1 VKLSV
6 ERNPGSVVV
15 LDIAADDDEFAAAMN
30 VAYRKV
36 SKDAQVP
43 GFRKGKAPR
52 ATIERMYG
60 RDVFVREAA
69 DEIMEK
75 LYRQALKQEDLTPVS
90 DPEVEIK
97 ELEPIHFAVTFAVY
111 PELVLGDY
119 SSVRVDPIDAAVSES
134 EIDDVIDRLQRTQS
148 PWVDP
153 REARKPHDGDQVTVS
168 YEVNEGDVA
177 FQEPI
182 EDAVFVLGETNL
194 LGPLKDKLESM
205 NVGDT
210 ESFDISFDEDDESA
224 DPTIRGKTL
233 TYTVTLNSLKERDI
247 LTLDD
252 EFAHTVADAA
262 SMDELREQIREDIHQ
277 GKTSDSRTTVLNQI
291 IEEMG
296 AVSTLDLPES
306 MIHEEVH
313 HQLEHLK
320 QDLARNGTPF
330 EGYLAMQGKTEESL
344 HDELWPESEKRL
356 RSSMLLQ
363 EIAKKEEI
371 EVSDEDLDAEVEKL
385 VGANPGLAGGDEAD
399 AQAQRMRDIYKSDYF
414 RNMLRNELFERT
426 LTDRLIEIATEGRGA
441 VLNAYVA
448 PEPALEDEA
457 GNEIIDI
464 DGAVTSGS
472 ENASTSDS
480 EETVT
485 EATEEAADKVFTDA
499 SGGPAPAE
507 SAADAAQAF
516 TEGSPVEDTDAV
528 EPAADRTPEP
538 EPRGKKLGPA
548 ESEGTD
554 WVAGDGENN
563 VPAGFPIKGNAS
575 SRIYHTQVSPSYERT
590 IAEVYFATPE
600 AAEAAGYRL
609 PKSMHAAADKAHA
622 ATNDV
627 AENK

>member
-1 VKLSV
+1 MKLSV
-6 ERNPGSVVV
+6 ERNPGSVAV
-15 LDIAADDDEFAAAMN
+15 LDITADDDEFAAAMN

-60 RDVFVREAA
+60 HDVFVREAA

-75 LYRQALKQEDLTPVS
+75 LYRQALKQEDLTPVG

-97 ELEPIHFAVTFAVY
+97 ELEPINFVVTVAVY
-111 PELVLGDY
+111 PELELGDY
-119 SSVRVDPIDAAVSES
+119 SSVRVEPFDAAVSDS

-148 PWVDP
+148 PWADP
-153 REARKPHDGDQVTVS
+153 KDARKAHDGDQVTVN
-168 YEVNEGDVA
+168 YEVNEGDTA

-194 LGPLKDKLESM
+194 LAPLKEKIESM

-233 TYTVTLNSLKERDI
+233 TYTVTLNGLKERDI
-247 LTLDD
+247 LPLED
-252 EFAHTVADAA
+252 EFAQTVADAA

-277 GKTSDSRTTVLNQI
+277 GKTSDGRTSVLNQI
-291 IEEMG
+291 IEGMG

-344 HDELWPESEKRL
+344 HNELWPESEKRL

-363 EIAKKEEI
+363 EIAKKEDV

-385 VGANPGLAGGDEAD
+385 VGANLGPAGGDGDEAET
-399 AQAQRMRDIYKSDYF
+399 QAQRMRDIYKSDYF

-448 PEPALEDEA
+448 PEPALEDES
-457 GNEIIDI
+457 GNEIIEVEGEI
-464 DGAVTSGS
+464 
-472 ENASTSDS
+472 TSDS
-480 EETVT
+480 DASPETV
-485 EATEEAADKVFTDA
+485 
-499 SGGPAPAE
+499 APE
-507 SAADAAQAF
+507 ADAAPAP
-516 TEGSPVEDTDAV
+516 S
-528 EPAADRTPEP
+528 EPAHH
-538 EPRGKKLGPA
+538 GKTLGPA
-548 ESEGTD
+548 ESEGT
-554 WVAGDGENN
+554 E
-563 VPAGFPIKGNAS
+563 
-575 SRIYHTQVSPSYERT
+575 
-590 IAEVYFATPE
+590 
-600 AAEAAGYRL
+600 
-609 PKSMHAAADKAHA
+609 
-622 ATNDV
+622 
-627 AENK
+627 

>member
-1 VKLSV
+1 MKLSV

-60 RDVFVREAA
+60 HDVFVREAA

-97 ELEPIHFAVTFAVY
+97 ALEPINFVVTVAVY
-111 PELVLGDY
+111 PELELGDY
-119 SSVRVDPIDAAVSES
+119 ASVRIEPFDAAVAET

-153 REARKPHDGDQVTVS
+153 KEARGPHDGDQVTVN
-168 YEVNEGDVA
+168 YEVNEGDTA

-194 LGPLKDKLESM
+194 LGPLKEKIESM

-233 TYTVTLNSLKERDI
+233 TYTVTLNGLKERDI
-247 LTLDD
+247 LPLDD
-252 EFAHTVADAA
+252 EFAQTVADAA
-262 SMDELREQIREDIHQ
+262 SMDELREQIRDDIHQ
-277 GKTSDSRTTVLNQI
+277 GKTSDGRTSVLNQI

-344 HDELWPESEKRL
+344 HNELWPESEKRL

-363 EIAKKEEI
+363 EIAKKETV

-385 VGANPGLAGGDEAD
+385 VGANLGLAAGGDEAD
-399 AQAQRMRDIYKSDYF
+399 AQAQRMRDIYQSDYF

-448 PEPALEDEA
+448 PEPVLEDES
-457 GNEIIDI
+457 GNEIIDVEGEI
-464 DGAVTSGS
+464 
-472 ENASTSDS
+472 TSDS
-480 EETVT
+480 D
-485 EATEEAADKVFTDA
+485 ASAEAAAPEADE
-499 SGGPAPAE
+499 APAH
-507 SAADAAQAF
+507 
-516 TEGSPVEDTDAV
+516 VEHAHH
-528 EPAADRTPEP
+528 
-538 EPRGKKLGPA
+538 GKTLGPA
-548 ESEGTD
+548 EGEGTE

-563 VPAGFPIKGNAS
+563 VPEGFPIKGNAS
-575 SRIYHTQVSPSYERT
+575 SHIYHPQESPSYERT

-609 PKSMHAAADKAHA
+609 PKSMQAAADEALSSTADAAAKAVDA
-622 ATNDV
+622 S
-627 AENK
+627 K